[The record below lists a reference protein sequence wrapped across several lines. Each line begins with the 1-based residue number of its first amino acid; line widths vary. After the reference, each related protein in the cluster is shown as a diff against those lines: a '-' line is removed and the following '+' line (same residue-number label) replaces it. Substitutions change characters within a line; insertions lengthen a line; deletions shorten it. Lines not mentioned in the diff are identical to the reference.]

1 MSWWVLINFYQ
12 QKIID
17 KNCNF
22 QFSYAATSSA
32 LEYQKYCFMSVHKN
46 MIINFL
52 IPIFILIVATT
63 ILGTICL
70 KHIKDKNRDILD
82 STSNVIASGIVMNNG
97 GNIDR
102 FLTDKEILA
111 CYYMKASACSNQL
124 KCCDEHV
131 SRLFKNGLL
140 GFFSTPISF
149 CHF

>member
-1 MSWWVLINFYQ
+1 MNFN
-12 QKIID
+12 I
-17 KNCNF
+17 
-22 QFSYAATSSA
+22 QFSYAATSNA

-82 STSNVIASGIVMNNG
+82 STSNVLASGIVMNNG

-111 CYYMKASACSNQL
+111 CYYMKASVCSNQL

-131 SRLFKNGLL
+131 SQFL
-140 GFFSTPISF
+140 II
-149 CHF
+149 